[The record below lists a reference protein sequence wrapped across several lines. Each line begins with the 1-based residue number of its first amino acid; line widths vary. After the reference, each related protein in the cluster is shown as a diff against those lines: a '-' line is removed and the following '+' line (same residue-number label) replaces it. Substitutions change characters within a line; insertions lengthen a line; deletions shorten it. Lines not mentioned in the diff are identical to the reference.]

1 MIAHY
6 KRSTSGGGFTL
17 AEFTFDL
24 NDYMKEFNEIEGSI
38 DSKFAIICLSSNV
51 SHTHFNK
58 IIFTNELDEC
68 NNLLFSWLSR
78 SNTIKDMWD
87 ITHFY
92 GMILDLKNQKE
103 LGYGDSW
110 NDGSAS
116 WHKFNGLTVYNLED

>member
-6 KRSTSGGGFTL
+6 KRSTNGDGFTL

-24 NDYMKEFNEIEGSI
+24 NNYMKEFNEIEGSI
-38 DSKFAIICLSSNV
+38 DSRFAIVLLSSDV
-51 SHTHFNK
+51 SHTYYNK
-58 IIFTNELDEC
+58 IIFMNELDEC
-68 NNLLFSWLSR
+68 NNLLFSWLCR
-78 SNTIKDMWD
+78 SNTTKDMWD

-110 NDGSAS
+110 NNGSAS
-116 WHKFNGLTVYNLED
+116 WHKFNGVSLI